1 MEDNNKQQRKMKD
14 YAQGKIYKIVC
25 NITGKLYIGHTTQNY
40 LSQRLS
46 QHINQYNSYVKN
58 GIRYVS
64 SFKIIARGDYEIILI
79 EKCDCDSVDELK
91 ARERHYIET
100 LECVNKNIP
109 LRTDKQYRQDNN
121 DKIAEKDRVYYEKN
135 KDKIAAQKKQYRE
148 KNKDK
153 VEAQNRVFYEKN
165 KDKIAA
171 RRTELRVE
179 GQM

>member
-109 LRTDKQYRQDNN
+109 LRTDKQYRQDN
-121 DKIAEKDRVYYEKN
+121 